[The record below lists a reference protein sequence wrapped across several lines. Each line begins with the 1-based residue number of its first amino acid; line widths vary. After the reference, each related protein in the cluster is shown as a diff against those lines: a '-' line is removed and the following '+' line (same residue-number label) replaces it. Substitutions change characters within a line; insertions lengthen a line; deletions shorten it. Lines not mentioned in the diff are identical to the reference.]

1 MFTSDDDTLRFFLVI
16 TGAIANF
23 SHDIPLNELDGQHA
37 KSTECPCEPDIERVG
52 RTWAIVYHQRLEA
65 DDGA

>member
-1 MFTSDDDTLRFFLVI
+1 MERI
-16 TGAIANF
+16 IRY

-52 RTWAIVYHQRLEA
+52 RTWAIVYHQRREA

>member
-1 MFTSDDDTLRFFLVI
+1 M
-16 TGAIANF
+16 AIANF

-52 RTWAIVYHQRLEA
+52 RTWAIVYHQRREA
-65 DDGA
+65 PDV

>member
-1 MFTSDDDTLRFFLVI
+1 MSE
-16 TGAIANF
+16 TGTETVDNF

-65 DDGA
+65 DDDA